1 MRSFHNKLKRIGA
14 ARQKEMERKERV
26 REREGAEEVKGET
39 KMT

>member
-1 MRSFHNKLKRIGA
+1 MRYFHNKLKRMVLRDKRG
-14 ARQKEMERKERV
+14 MERKERV